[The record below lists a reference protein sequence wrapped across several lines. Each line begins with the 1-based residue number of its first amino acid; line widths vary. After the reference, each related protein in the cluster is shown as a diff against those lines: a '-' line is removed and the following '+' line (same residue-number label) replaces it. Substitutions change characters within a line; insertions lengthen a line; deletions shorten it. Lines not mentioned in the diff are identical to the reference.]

1 MISSSDWNLNTATK
15 NPTTSSTNSSGSASG
30 TSGTTSNS
38 SGIVSNPNASLDKDA
53 FLKLLLIELQHQD
66 PTDPMDSDKM
76 LTQTS
81 QLSALEMQQNTNT
94 TMQKMVET
102 MKKLSDSFSTSMNTS
117 ALGAIGKMATVS
129 DNKIKLTGP
138 DELVTLKMYLPED
151 SDDKGVTLEIYD
163 SNNKLVFSEKSD
175 AKSISKGLFTME
187 WPGRNNDGVYAGDG
201 QYTVKMVYNNKNGEK
216 ITANYGTYPI
226 EGVVFKNGVAYAKMA
241 GQEVPFDTIQEIT
254 DYKLSSSS
262 STGSSGQAGGSSNEN
277 SSGSKVDG
285 DKGQSSS
292 SSTGSTGSS
301 GQAGGSSNENSSGSK
316 EAGDKGQKA

>member
-1 MISSSDWNLNTATK
+1 MISSSDWNLNTTATISG
-15 NPTTSSTNSSGSASG
+15 TTSSGS
-30 TSGTTSNS
+30 TSGTTRTDSSSS
-38 SGIVSNPNASLDKDA
+38 SGIVSNPNATLDKDA

-102 MKKLSDSFSTSMNTS
+102 MQKLSDSFSTSMSTS

-129 DNKIKLTGP
+129 DNKIKLTGA
-138 DELVTLKMYLPED
+138 DELIALKMYLPED
-151 SDDKGVTLEIYD
+151 SDENGVTLEIYD

-175 AKSISKGLFTME
+175 AKSISQGLFTME

-201 QYTVKMVYNNKNGEK
+201 EYTVKMVYNNKNGEK

-226 EGVVFKNGVAYAKMA
+226 EGVVFKDGVAYAKMA
-241 GQEVPFDTIQEIT
+241 GQEVPFDAIQEIT
-254 DYKLSSSS
+254 DYKLGSSS
-262 STGSSGQAGGSSNEN
+262 STGGSGSSGDSSGGSSDGD
-277 SSGSKVDG
+277 SSGSGSTEDG
-285 DKGQSSS
+285 DK
-292 SSTGSTGSS
+292 
-301 GQAGGSSNENSSGSK
+301 E
-316 EAGDKGQKA
+316 EKA

>member
-1 MISSSDWNLNTATK
+1 MISSSDWNLNTTAT
-15 NPTTSSTNSSGSASG
+15 
-30 TSGTTSNS
+30 TSGTTSSGSTSGTTRTDSSSS
-38 SGIVSNPNASLDKDA
+38 SGIVSNPNATLDKDA

-102 MKKLSDSFSTSMNTS
+102 MQKLSDSFSTSMSTS

-129 DNKIKLTGP
+129 DNKIKLAGA
-138 DELVTLKMYLPED
+138 DELIALKMYLPED
-151 SDDKGVTLEIYD
+151 SDENGVTLEIYD

-175 AKSISKGLFTME
+175 AKSISQGLFTME

-201 QYTVKMVYNNKNGEK
+201 EYTVKMVYNNKNGEK

-226 EGVVFKNGVAYAKMA
+226 EGVVFKDGVAYAKMA
-241 GQEVPFDTIQEIT
+241 GQEVPFDAIQEIT
-254 DYKLSSSS
+254 DYKLGSSS
-262 STGSSGQAGGSSNEN
+262 STGGSGSSGDSSGGSSDGD
-277 SSGSKVDG
+277 SSGSGSTEDG
-285 DKGQSSS
+285 DK
-292 SSTGSTGSS
+292 
-301 GQAGGSSNENSSGSK
+301 E
-316 EAGDKGQKA
+316 EKA

>member
-1 MISSSDWNLNTATK
+1 MISSSDWNLNTTAT
-15 NPTTSSTNSSGSASG
+15 
-30 TSGTTSNS
+30 TSGTTSSGSTSGTTRTDSSSS
-38 SGIVSNPNASLDKDA
+38 SGIVSNPNATLDKDA

-102 MKKLSDSFSTSMNTS
+102 MQKLSDSFSTSMSTS

-129 DNKIKLTGP
+129 DNKIKLTGA
-138 DELVTLKMYLPED
+138 DELIALKMYLPED
-151 SDDKGVTLEIYD
+151 SDENGVTLEIYD

-175 AKSISKGLFTME
+175 AKSISQGLFTME

-201 QYTVKMVYNNKNGEK
+201 EYTVKMVYNNKNGEK

-226 EGVVFKNGVAYAKMA
+226 EGVVFKDGVAYAKMA
-241 GQEVPFDTIQEIT
+241 GQEVPFDAIQEIT
-254 DYKLSSSS
+254 DYRLGSSS
-262 STGSSGQAGGSSNEN
+262 STGGSGSSGDSSGGSSDGG
-277 SSGSKVDG
+277 SSGSTEDG
-285 DKGQSSS
+285 DK
-292 SSTGSTGSS
+292 
-301 GQAGGSSNENSSGSK
+301 E
-316 EAGDKGQKA
+316 EKA

>member
-1 MISSSDWNLNTATK
+1 MISSSDWNLNTTAT
-15 NPTTSSTNSSGSASG
+15 
-30 TSGTTSNS
+30 TSGTTSSGSTSGTTRTDSSSS
-38 SGIVSNPNASLDKDA
+38 SGIVSNPNATLDKDA

-102 MKKLSDSFSTSMNTS
+102 MQKLSDSFSTSMSTS

-129 DNKIKLTGP
+129 DNKIKLTGA
-138 DELVTLKMYLPED
+138 DELIAFKMYLPED
-151 SDDKGVTLEIYD
+151 SDENGVTLEIYD

-175 AKSISKGLFTME
+175 AKSISQGLFTME

-201 QYTVKMVYNNKNGEK
+201 EYTVKMVYNNKNGEK

-226 EGVVFKNGVAYAKMA
+226 EGVVFKDGVAYAKMA
-241 GQEVPFDTIQEIT
+241 GQEVPFDAIQEIT
-254 DYKLSSSS
+254 DYKLGSSS
-262 STGSSGQAGGSSNEN
+262 STGGSGSSGDSSGGSSDGD
-277 SSGSKVDG
+277 SSGSGSTEDG
-285 DKGQSSS
+285 DK
-292 SSTGSTGSS
+292 
-301 GQAGGSSNENSSGSK
+301 E
-316 EAGDKGQKA
+316 EKA

>member
-1 MISSSDWNLNTATK
+1 MISSSDWNLNTTAT
-15 NPTTSSTNSSGSASG
+15 
-30 TSGTTSNS
+30 TSGTTSSGSTSGTTRTDSSSS
-38 SGIVSNPNASLDKDA
+38 SGIVSNPNAALDKDA

-102 MKKLSDSFSTSMNTS
+102 MQKLSDSFSTSMSTS

-129 DNKIKLTGP
+129 DNKIKLTGA
-138 DELVTLKMYLPED
+138 DELIALKMYLPED
-151 SDDKGVTLEIYD
+151 SDENGVTLEIYD

-175 AKSISKGLFTME
+175 SKSISQGLFTME

-201 QYTVKMVYNNKNGEK
+201 EYTVKMVYNNKNGEK

-226 EGVVFKNGVAYAKMA
+226 EGVVFKDGVAYAKMA
-241 GQEVPFDTIQEIT
+241 GQEVPFDAIQEIT
-254 DYKLSSSS
+254 DYKLGSSS
-262 STGSSGQAGGSSNEN
+262 STGGSGSSGDSSGGSSDGD
-277 SSGSKVDG
+277 SSGSGSTEDG
-285 DKGQSSS
+285 DK
-292 SSTGSTGSS
+292 
-301 GQAGGSSNENSSGSK
+301 E
-316 EAGDKGQKA
+316 EKA

>member
-1 MISSSDWNLNTATK
+1 MISSSDWNLNTTAT
-15 NPTTSSTNSSGSASG
+15 
-30 TSGTTSNS
+30 TSGTTSSGSTSGTTRTDSSSS
-38 SGIVSNPNASLDKDA
+38 SGIVSNPNATLDKDA

-102 MKKLSDSFSTSMNTS
+102 MQLLSNSFSTSMSTS

-129 DNKIKLTGP
+129 DNKIKLTGA
-138 DELVTLKMYLPED
+138 DELIALKMYLPED
-151 SDDKGVTLEIYD
+151 SDENGVTLEIYD

-175 AKSISKGLFTME
+175 SKSISQGLFTME

-201 QYTVKMVYNNKNGEK
+201 EYTVKMVYNNKNGEK

-226 EGVVFKNGVAYAKMA
+226 EGVVFKDGVAYAKMA
-241 GQEVPFDTIQEIT
+241 GQEVPFDAIQEIT
-254 DYKLSSSS
+254 DYKLGSSS
-262 STGSSGQAGGSSNEN
+262 STGGSGSSGDSSGGSSDGD
-277 SSGSKVDG
+277 SSGSGSTEDG
-285 DKGQSSS
+285 DK
-292 SSTGSTGSS
+292 
-301 GQAGGSSNENSSGSK
+301 E
-316 EAGDKGQKA
+316 EKA

>member
-1 MISSSDWNLNTATK
+1 MISSSDWNLNTTAT
-15 NPTTSSTNSSGSASG
+15 
-30 TSGTTSNS
+30 TSGTTSSGSTSGTTRTDSSSS
-38 SGIVSNPNASLDKDA
+38 SGIVSNPNATLDKDA

-102 MKKLSDSFSTSMNTS
+102 MQKLSDSFSTSMSTS

-129 DNKIKLTGP
+129 DNKIKLTGA
-138 DELVTLKMYLPED
+138 DELIALKMYLPED
-151 SDDKGVTLEIYD
+151 SDENGVTLEIYD

-175 AKSISKGLFTME
+175 AKSISQGLFTME

-201 QYTVKMVYNNKNGEK
+201 EYTVKMVYNNKNGEK

-226 EGVVFKNGVAYAKMA
+226 EGVVFKDGVAYAKMA
-241 GQEVPFDTIQEIT
+241 GQEVPFDAIQEIT
-254 DYKLSSSS
+254 DYKLGSSS
-262 STGSSGQAGGSSNEN
+262 STGGSGSSGDSSGGSSDGG
-277 SSGSKVDG
+277 SSGSTEDG
-285 DKGQSSS
+285 DK
-292 SSTGSTGSS
+292 
-301 GQAGGSSNENSSGSK
+301 E
-316 EAGDKGQKA
+316 EKA

>member
-1 MISSSDWNLNTATK
+1 MISSSDWNLNATAT
-15 NPTTSSTNSSGSASG
+15 
-30 TSGTTSNS
+30 TSGTTSSGSTSGTTRTDSSSS
-38 SGIVSNPNASLDKDA
+38 SGIVSNPNATLDKDA

-102 MKKLSDSFSTSMNTS
+102 MQKLSDSFSTSMSTS

-129 DNKIKLTGP
+129 DNKIKLTGA
-138 DELVTLKMYLPED
+138 DELIALKMYLPED
-151 SDDKGVTLEIYD
+151 SDENGVTLEIYD

-175 AKSISKGLFTME
+175 SKSISQGLFTME

-201 QYTVKMVYNNKNGEK
+201 EYTVKMVYNNKNGEK

-226 EGVVFKNGVAYAKMA
+226 EGVVFKDGVAYAKMA
-241 GQEVPFDTIQEIT
+241 GQEVPFDAIQEIT
-254 DYKLSSSS
+254 DYKLGSSS
-262 STGSSGQAGGSSNEN
+262 STGGSGSSGDSSGGSSDGD
-277 SSGSKVDG
+277 SSGSGSTEDG
-285 DKGQSSS
+285 DK
-292 SSTGSTGSS
+292 
-301 GQAGGSSNENSSGSK
+301 E
-316 EAGDKGQKA
+316 EKA

>member
-1 MISSSDWNLNTATK
+1 MISSSDWNLNTTA
-15 NPTTSSTNSSGSASG
+15 TTSGTTSSGSASG
-30 TSGTTSNS
+30 TTRTDSSSS
-38 SGIVSNPNASLDKDA
+38 SGIVSNPNATLDKDA

-102 MKKLSDSFSTSMNTS
+102 MQKLSDSFSTSMSTS

-129 DNKIKLTGP
+129 DNKIKLTGA
-138 DELVTLKMYLPED
+138 DELIALKMYLPED
-151 SDDKGVTLEIYD
+151 SDENGVTLEIYD

-175 AKSISKGLFTME
+175 AKSISQGLFTME

-201 QYTVKMVYNNKNGEK
+201 EYTVKMVYNNKNGEK

-226 EGVVFKNGVAYAKMA
+226 EGVVFKDGVAYAKMA
-241 GQEVPFDTIQEIT
+241 GQEVPFDAIQEIT
-254 DYKLSSSS
+254 DYKLGSSS
-262 STGSSGQAGGSSNEN
+262 STGGSGSSGDSSGGSSDGD
-277 SSGSKVDG
+277 SSGSGSTEDG
-285 DKGQSSS
+285 DK
-292 SSTGSTGSS
+292 
-301 GQAGGSSNENSSGSK
+301 E
-316 EAGDKGQKA
+316 EKA

>member
-1 MISSSDWNLNTATK
+1 MLTSSDWTMTNTNTNTAAT
-15 NPTTSSTNSSGSASG
+15 TTSTSTTSDTSSTSSSGLA
-30 TSGTTSNS
+30 
-38 SGIVSNPNASLDKDA
+38 SNPNATLDKDA

-102 MKKLSDSFSTSMNTS
+102 MQLLSNSFSTSMSTS
-117 ALGAIGKMATVS
+117 AIGAIGKMATVS
-129 DNKIKLTGP
+129 DNKIKLTGS
-138 DELVTLKMYLPED
+138 DEIIALKMYLPED
-151 SDDKGVTLEIYD
+151 SDENGVTLEVYD

-175 AKSISKGLFTME
+175 AKSISQGLFTME

-201 QYTVKMVYNNKNGEK
+201 EYTVKMVYNNKNGEK

-226 EGVVFKNGVAYAKMA
+226 EGIVFKEGIAYAKMA
-241 GQEVPFDTIQEIT
+241 GQEVPFDAISEIT

-262 STGSSGQAGGSSNEN
+262 SMGSGSSGSGSSGD
-277 SSGSKVDG
+277 SSGSTEDS
-285 DKGQSSS
+285 D
-292 SSTGSTGSS
+292 
-301 GQAGGSSNENSSGSK
+301 E
-316 EAGDKGQKA
+316 EEKA

>member
-1 MISSSDWNLNTATK
+1 MISSSDWNLNTAA
-15 NPTTSSTNSSGSASG
+15 TTSGATSSGS
-30 TSGTTSNS
+30 TSGTTRTDSSSS
-38 SGIVSNPNASLDKDA
+38 SGIVSNPNAALDKDA

-102 MKKLSDSFSTSMNTS
+102 MQKLSDSFSTSMSTS

-129 DNKIKLTGP
+129 DNKIKLTGA
-138 DELVTLKMYLPED
+138 DELIALKMYLPED
-151 SDDKGVTLEIYD
+151 SDENGVTLEIYD

-175 AKSISKGLFTME
+175 AKSISQGLFTME

-201 QYTVKMVYNNKNGEK
+201 EYTVKMVYNNKNGEK

-226 EGVVFKNGVAYAKMA
+226 EGVVFKDGVAYAKMA
-241 GQEVPFDTIQEIT
+241 GQEVPFDAIQEIT
-254 DYKLSSSS
+254 DYRLGSSS
-262 STGSSGQAGGSSNEN
+262 STGGSGSSGDSSGGSSDGG
-277 SSGSKVDG
+277 SSGSTEDG
-285 DKGQSSS
+285 DK
-292 SSTGSTGSS
+292 
-301 GQAGGSSNENSSGSK
+301 E
-316 EAGDKGQKA
+316 EKA

>member
-1 MISSSDWNLNTATK
+1 MISSSVWNLNTTAT
-15 NPTTSSTNSSGSASG
+15 
-30 TSGTTSNS
+30 TSGTTSSGSTSGTTRTDSSSS
-38 SGIVSNPNASLDKDA
+38 SGIVSNPNATLDKDA

-102 MKKLSDSFSTSMNTS
+102 MQKLSDSFSTSMSTS

-129 DNKIKLTGP
+129 DNKIKLTGA
-138 DELVTLKMYLPED
+138 DELIALKMYLPED
-151 SDDKGVTLEIYD
+151 SDENGVTLEIYD

-175 AKSISKGLFTME
+175 AKSISQGLFTME

-201 QYTVKMVYNNKNGEK
+201 EYTVKMVYNNKNGEK

-226 EGVVFKNGVAYAKMA
+226 EGVVFKDGVAYAKMA
-241 GQEVPFDTIQEIT
+241 GQEVPFDAIQEIT
-254 DYKLSSSS
+254 DYKLGSSS
-262 STGSSGQAGGSSNEN
+262 STGGSGSSGDSSGGSSDGD
-277 SSGSKVDG
+277 SSGSGSTEDG
-285 DKGQSSS
+285 DK
-292 SSTGSTGSS
+292 
-301 GQAGGSSNENSSGSK
+301 E
-316 EAGDKGQKA
+316 EKA

>member
-1 MISSSDWNLNTATK
+1 MISSSDWNLNTTAT
-15 NPTTSSTNSSGSASG
+15 
-30 TSGTTSNS
+30 TSGTTSSGSTSGTTRTDSSSS
-38 SGIVSNPNASLDKDA
+38 SGIVSNPNATLDKDA

-102 MKKLSDSFSTSMNTS
+102 MQKLSDSFSTSMSTS

-129 DNKIKLTGP
+129 DNKIKLTGA
-138 DELVTLKMYLPED
+138 DELIALKMYLPED
-151 SDDKGVTLEIYD
+151 SDENGVTLEIYD

-175 AKSISKGLFTME
+175 AKSISQGLFTME

-201 QYTVKMVYNNKNGEK
+201 EYTVKMVYNNKNGEK

-226 EGVVFKNGVAYAKMA
+226 EGVVFKDGVAYAKMA
-241 GQEVPFDTIQEIT
+241 GQEVPFDVIQEIT
-254 DYKLSSSS
+254 DYKLGSSS
-262 STGSSGQAGGSSNEN
+262 STGGSGSSGDSSGGSSDGD
-277 SSGSKVDG
+277 SSGSGSTEDG
-285 DKGQSSS
+285 DK
-292 SSTGSTGSS
+292 
-301 GQAGGSSNENSSGSK
+301 E
-316 EAGDKGQKA
+316 EKA

>member
-1 MISSSDWNLNTATK
+1 MLTSSDWTMTNTNTNTAAT
-15 NPTTSSTNSSGSASG
+15 TTSTSTTSDTSSTSSSGL
-30 TSGTTSNS
+30 
-38 SGIVSNPNASLDKDA
+38 VSNPNATLDKDA

-102 MKKLSDSFSTSMNTS
+102 MQKLSDSFSTSMSTS

-129 DNKIKLTGP
+129 DNKIKLTGS
-138 DELVTLKMYLPED
+138 DEIIALKMYLPED
-151 SDDKGVTLEIYD
+151 SDENGVTLEVYD
-163 SNNKLVFSEKSD
+163 SNNKLVFSEKSGEQ
-175 AKSISKGLFTME
+175 SVSQGLFTME

-201 QYTVKMVYNNKNGEK
+201 KYTVKMVYNNKNGEK

-226 EGVVFKNGVAYAKMA
+226 EGIVFKEGIAYAKMA
-241 GQEVPFDTIQEIT
+241 GKEVPFDAISEIT

-262 STGSSGQAGGSSNEN
+262 STGSG
-277 SSGSKVDG
+277 SSGS
-285 DKGQSSS
+285 
-292 SSTGSTGSS
+292 GSS
-301 GQAGGSSNENSSGSK
+301 GDSSGSTEDGNK
-316 EAGDKGQKA
+316 EEKA

>member
-1 MISSSDWNLNTATK
+1 MISSSDWNLNTTAT
-15 NPTTSSTNSSGSASG
+15 
-30 TSGTTSNS
+30 TSGTTSSGSTSGTTRTDS
-38 SGIVSNPNASLDKDA
+38 SSSSEIVSNPNATLDKDA

-102 MKKLSDSFSTSMNTS
+102 MQKLSDSFSTSMSTS

-129 DNKIKLTGP
+129 DNKIKLTGA
-138 DELVTLKMYLPED
+138 DELIALKMYLPED
-151 SDDKGVTLEIYD
+151 SDENGVTLEIYD

-175 AKSISKGLFTME
+175 AKSISQGLFTME

-201 QYTVKMVYNNKNGEK
+201 EYTVKMVYNNKNGEK

-226 EGVVFKNGVAYAKMA
+226 EGVVFKDGVAYAKMA
-241 GQEVPFDTIQEIT
+241 GQEVPFDAIQEIT
-254 DYKLSSSS
+254 DYKLGSSS
-262 STGSSGQAGGSSNEN
+262 STGGSGSSGDSSGGSSDGD
-277 SSGSKVDG
+277 SSGSGSTEDG
-285 DKGQSSS
+285 DK
-292 SSTGSTGSS
+292 
-301 GQAGGSSNENSSGSK
+301 E
-316 EAGDKGQKA
+316 EKA

>member
-1 MISSSDWNLNTATK
+1 MMATTNWNSNLNWTNTANTTNNSTTK
-15 NPTTSSTNSSGSASG
+15 TDNSSNSNNNSG
-30 TSGTTSNS
+30 V
-38 SGIVSNPNASLDKDA
+38 VSNPNATLDKDA

-102 MKKLSDSFSTSMNTS
+102 MQKLSNSFSTSMSTS

-129 DNKIKLTGP
+129 DNKIKLTGA
-138 DELVTLKMYLPED
+138 DELIALKMYLPED
-151 SDDKGVTLEIYD
+151 SDENGVTLEIYD

-175 AKSISKGLFTME
+175 AKSISQGLFTME

-201 QYTVKMVYNNKNGEK
+201 EYTVKMVYNNKNGEK

-226 EGVVFKNGVAYAKMA
+226 EGIVFKDGQAIAKMA
-241 GQEVPFDTIQEIT
+241 GQEVPFDQIKEIT

-262 STGSSGQAGGSSNEN
+262 STGESGSSGDSNSGSSDGD
-277 SSGSKVDG
+277 SSGSTEDG
-285 DKGQSSS
+285 DK
-292 SSTGSTGSS
+292 
-301 GQAGGSSNENSSGSK
+301 E
-316 EAGDKGQKA
+316 EKA

>member
-1 MISSSDWNLNTATK
+1 MLTSSDWTMTNTNTNTAAT
-15 NPTTSSTNSSGSASG
+15 TTSTSTTSDTSSTSSSGL
-30 TSGTTSNS
+30 
-38 SGIVSNPNASLDKDA
+38 VSNPNATLDKDA

-102 MKKLSDSFSTSMNTS
+102 MQLLSNSFSTSMSTS

-129 DNKIKLTGP
+129 DNKIKLTGA
-138 DELVTLKMYLPED
+138 DELIALKMYLPED
-151 SDDKGVTLEIYD
+151 SDENGVTLEIYD

-175 AKSISKGLFTME
+175 AKSISQGLFTME

-201 QYTVKMVYNNKNGEK
+201 EYTVKMVYNNKNGEK

-226 EGVVFKNGVAYAKMA
+226 EGVVFKDGVAYAKMA
-241 GQEVPFDTIQEIT
+241 GQEVPFDAIQEIT
-254 DYKLSSSS
+254 DYKLGSSS
-262 STGSSGQAGGSSNEN
+262 STGGSGSSGDSSGGSSDGG
-277 SSGSKVDG
+277 SSGSTEDG
-285 DKGQSSS
+285 DK
-292 SSTGSTGSS
+292 
-301 GQAGGSSNENSSGSK
+301 E
-316 EAGDKGQKA
+316 EKA

>member
-1 MISSSDWNLNTATK
+1 MISSSDWNLNTAAT
-15 NPTTSSTNSSGSASG
+15 
-30 TSGTTSNS
+30 TSGTTSTSGTTGTDSSSS
-38 SGIVSNPNASLDKDA
+38 SGIVSNPNATLDKDA

-102 MKKLSDSFSTSMNTS
+102 MQKLSDSFSTSMSTS

-129 DNKIKLTGP
+129 DNKIKLTDA
-138 DELVTLKMYLPED
+138 DELIALKMYLPED
-151 SDDKGVTLEIYD
+151 SDENGVTLEIYD

-175 AKSISKGLFTME
+175 AKSISQGLFTME

-201 QYTVKMVYNNKNGEK
+201 EYTVKMVYNNKNGEK

-226 EGVVFKNGVAYAKMA
+226 EGVVFKDGVAYAKMA
-241 GQEVPFDTIQEIT
+241 GQEVPFDAIQEIT
-254 DYKLSSSS
+254 DYKLGSSS
-262 STGSSGQAGGSSNEN
+262 STGGSGSSGDSSGGSSDGD
-277 SSGSKVDG
+277 SSGSGSTEDG
-285 DKGQSSS
+285 DK
-292 SSTGSTGSS
+292 
-301 GQAGGSSNENSSGSK
+301 E
-316 EAGDKGQKA
+316 EKA

>member
-1 MISSSDWNLNTATK
+1 MISSSDWKLNTAA
-15 NPTTSSTNSSGSASG
+15 TTSGATSSGS
-30 TSGTTSNS
+30 TSGTTRTDSSSS
-38 SGIVSNPNASLDKDA
+38 SGIVSNPNATLDKDA

-102 MKKLSDSFSTSMNTS
+102 MQKLSDSFSTSMSTS

-129 DNKIKLTGP
+129 DNKIKLTGAN
-138 DELVTLKMYLPED
+138 ELIALKMYLPED
-151 SDDKGVTLEIYD
+151 SDENGVTLEIYD

-175 AKSISKGLFTME
+175 AKSISQGLFTME

-201 QYTVKMVYNNKNGEK
+201 KYTVKMVYNNKNGEK

-226 EGVVFKNGVAYAKMA
+226 EGVVFKDGVAYAKMA
-241 GQEVPFDTIQEIT
+241 GQEVPFDAIQEIT
-254 DYKLSSSS
+254 DYRLGSSS
-262 STGSSGQAGGSSNEN
+262 STGGSGSSGDSSGGSSDGG
-277 SSGSKVDG
+277 SSGSTEDG
-285 DKGQSSS
+285 DK
-292 SSTGSTGSS
+292 
-301 GQAGGSSNENSSGSK
+301 E
-316 EAGDKGQKA
+316 EKA

>member
-1 MISSSDWNLNTATK
+1 MISSSDWKLNTAA
-15 NPTTSSTNSSGSASG
+15 TTSGATSSGS
-30 TSGTTSNS
+30 TSGTTRTDSSSS
-38 SGIVSNPNASLDKDA
+38 SGIVSNPNATLDKDA

-102 MKKLSDSFSTSMNTS
+102 MQKLSDSFSTSMSTS

-129 DNKIKLTGP
+129 DNKIKLTGAN
-138 DELVTLKMYLPED
+138 ELIALKMYLPEG
-151 SDDKGVTLEIYD
+151 SDENGVTLEIYD

-175 AKSISKGLFTME
+175 AKSISQGLFTME

-201 QYTVKMVYNNKNGEK
+201 KYTVKMVYNNKNGEK

-226 EGVVFKNGVAYAKMA
+226 EGIVFKEGIAYAKMA
-241 GQEVPFDTIQEIT
+241 GKEVPFDAISEIT

-262 STGSSGQAGGSSNEN
+262 STGSG
-277 SSGSKVDG
+277 SSGS
-285 DKGQSSS
+285 
-292 SSTGSTGSS
+292 GSS
-301 GQAGGSSNENSSGSK
+301 GDSSGSTEDGNK
-316 EAGDKGQKA
+316 EEKA

>member
-1 MISSSDWNLNTATK
+1 MISSSDWNLNTAAT
-15 NPTTSSTNSSGSASG
+15 
-30 TSGTTSNS
+30 TSGTTSSGSTSGTTRTDSSSS
-38 SGIVSNPNASLDKDA
+38 SGIVSNPNATLDKDA

-102 MKKLSDSFSTSMNTS
+102 MQKLSDSFNTSMSTS

-129 DNKIKLTGP
+129 DNKIKLTGA
-138 DELVTLKMYLPED
+138 DELIALKMYLPED
-151 SDDKGVTLEIYD
+151 SDENGVTLEIYD

-175 AKSISKGLFTME
+175 AKSISQGLFTME

-201 QYTVKMVYNNKNGEK
+201 EYTVKMVYNNKNGEK

-226 EGVVFKNGVAYAKMA
+226 EGVVFKDGVAYAKMA
-241 GQEVPFDTIQEIT
+241 GQEVPFDAIQEIT
-254 DYKLSSSS
+254 DYKLGSSS
-262 STGSSGQAGGSSNEN
+262 STGGSGSSGDSSGGSSDGD
-277 SSGSKVDG
+277 SSGSGSTEDG
-285 DKGQSSS
+285 DK
-292 SSTGSTGSS
+292 
-301 GQAGGSSNENSSGSK
+301 E
-316 EAGDKGQKA
+316 EKA

>member
-1 MISSSDWNLNTATK
+1 MISSSDWNLNTTAT
-15 NPTTSSTNSSGSASG
+15 
-30 TSGTTSNS
+30 TSGTTSSGSTSGTTRTDSSSS
-38 SGIVSNPNASLDKDA
+38 SGIVSNPNATLDKDA

-102 MKKLSDSFSTSMNTS
+102 MQKLSDSFSTSMSTS

-129 DNKIKLTGP
+129 DNKIKLTGA
-138 DELVTLKMYLPED
+138 DELIALKMYLPED
-151 SDDKGVTLEIYD
+151 SDENGVTLEIYD

-175 AKSISKGLFTME
+175 AKSISQGLFTME

-201 QYTVKMVYNNKNGEK
+201 EYTVKMVYNNKNGEK

-226 EGVVFKNGVAYAKMA
+226 EGVVFKDGVAYAKMA
-241 GQEVPFDTIQEIT
+241 GQEVPFDAIQEIT
-254 DYKLSSSS
+254 DYKLGSSS
-262 STGSSGQAGGSSNEN
+262 STGGSGSSGDSSGGSSDGD
-277 SSGSKVDG
+277 SSGSGSTEDG
-285 DKGQSSS
+285 DKEER
-292 SSTGSTGSS
+292 
-301 GQAGGSSNENSSGSK
+301 A
-316 EAGDKGQKA
+316 

>member
-1 MISSSDWNLNTATK
+1 MISSSDWNLNTTAT
-15 NPTTSSTNSSGSASG
+15 
-30 TSGTTSNS
+30 TSGTTSSGSTSGTTRTDSSSS
-38 SGIVSNPNASLDKDA
+38 SGIVSNPNATLDKDA

-102 MKKLSDSFSTSMNTS
+102 MQKLSDSFSTSMSTS

-129 DNKIKLTGP
+129 DNKIKLTGA
-138 DELVTLKMYLPED
+138 DELIALKMYLPED
-151 SDDKGVTLEIYD
+151 SDENGVTLEIYD

-175 AKSISKGLFTME
+175 AKSISQGLFTME

-201 QYTVKMVYNNKNGEK
+201 EYTVKMVYNNKNGEK

-226 EGVVFKNGVAYAKMA
+226 EGVVFKDGVTYAKMA
-241 GQEVPFDTIQEIT
+241 GQEVPFDAIQEIT
-254 DYKLSSSS
+254 DYKLGSSS
-262 STGSSGQAGGSSNEN
+262 STGGSGSSGDSSGGSSDGD
-277 SSGSKVDG
+277 SSGSGSTEDG
-285 DKGQSSS
+285 DK
-292 SSTGSTGSS
+292 
-301 GQAGGSSNENSSGSK
+301 E
-316 EAGDKGQKA
+316 EKA